1 MKRNGKRNGTN
12 NFILARGRNGDSIY
26 CNLGS
31 TRVMEVLLSI
41 TWIAIAIT
49 WGMVAITWVV
59 IAAILKRGQK

>member
-1 MKRNGKRNGTN
+1 
-12 NFILARGRNGDSIY
+12 
-26 CNLGS
+26 
-31 TRVMEVLLSI
+31 MEVLLSI